1 MSCQRRERRRAFTL
15 IELLVVIAII
25 AILVALLLPAVQQV
39 REAARKSQCQ
49 DHLHNYGVAIHSYE
63 GTYGFIPPGGTPV
76 NRDFTGAGCCNGAPR
91 IGWQVRILPFM
102 EQKPLYDAIDMRAG
116 LPSTAPN
123 PEQAAWDSLVNGVR
137 ARTIQ
142 VPYARCPSD
151 PWPEDP
157 NWAQANYSG
166 SLGSQSTPSND
177 PTNCNTWQVFMEVLP
192 AGNSGHGNS
201 ANIRNISGVF
211 SRMGAGLRFRDVTDG
226 VSNTIFV
233 GEVLPRCHDH
243 RTGWWNSNGMG
254 NAHAS
259 TVVPINNMTTCEK
272 ATPSQIT
279 HPACTNMNNWN
290 FSWGF
295 KSEHP
300 GGVHFLL
307 GDDKVTF
314 VSENLDHT
322 TYQRLG
328 GRADNNP
335 VKVP

>member
-1 MSCQRRERRRAFTL
+1 
-15 IELLVVIAII
+15 
-25 AILVALLLPAVQQV
+25 
-39 REAARKSQCQ
+39 
-49 DHLHNYGVAIHSYE
+49 
-63 GTYGFIPPGGTPV
+63 
-76 NRDFTGAGCCNGAPR
+76 
-91 IGWQVRILPFM
+91 
-102 EQKPLYDAIDMRAG
+102 
-116 LPSTAPN
+116 
-123 PEQAAWDSLVNGVR
+123 
-137 ARTIQ
+137 
-142 VPYARCPSD
+142 
-151 PWPEDP
+151 
-157 NWAQANYSG
+157 
-166 SLGSQSTPSND
+166 
-177 PTNCNTWQVFMEVLP
+177 
-192 AGNSGHGNS
+192 
-201 ANIRNISGVF
+201 
-211 SRMGAGLRFRDVTDG
+211 MGAGLRFRDVTDG

-243 RTGWWNSNGMG
+243 REGWWSNNGMG